1 MSRPFDSLARRRGV
15 SSPREE
21 AAGGLFFEV
30 WRDSRTLLWTALA
43 TDQDGLVRGFS
54 PCECGTHLAVG
65 LVGHGEA
72 VGRRRLCGFGVCRSQ
87 RAGVSLCLYSIITVQ
102 FR

>member
-1 MSRPFDSLARRRGV
+1 M

-43 TDQDGLVRGFS
+43 TDQDGLIRGFS
-54 PCECGTHLAVG
+54 PRECRAHLAVG
-65 LVGHGEA
+65 LVGDGEA
-72 VGRRRLCGFGVCRSQ
+72 VGRRWLCGFGVRGSQ
-87 RAGVSLCLYSIITVQ
+87 RAGISLRLYSIITVQ